1 MQVVVG
7 VTRISIAIESVNCRM
22 VLNLISES
30 PIVMLKSLFK
40 KKVYS
45 LLTLQISTTGWVCI
59 LNIANGKRAA
69 YARRWLV
76 LDTDSGQR
84 GSESISP
91 SEVTTECSFWWLLWW
106 QERKKLDMEWRRNVG
121 RMRAIWVLGCASG
134 GVMDGRVCFGLA
146 PVLGRWIGKV
156 RRMAP
161 LGQHKQTAKQCLK
174 LDNLARVLLQN

>member
-1 MQVVVG
+1 MKNHWKIAIAMQVVVG

-106 QERKKLDMEWRRNVG
+106 QERKKTGHGVEKECWKDARDMSA
-121 RMRAIWVLGCASG
+121 RMRQWWRYGWTSLFWVSTSVGS
-134 GVMDGRVCFGLA
+134 
-146 PVLGRWIGKV
+146 
-156 RRMAP
+156 
-161 LGQHKQTAKQCLK
+161 
-174 LDNLARVLLQN
+174 LDRQS